1 MKKAIFKF
9 NGGIGAL
16 LCSNCSVV
24 MKVGHQFTKLER
36 LAMMGKKKLEPQYC
50 EKCLSEKE
58 VKDYDK

>member
-1 MKKAIFKF
+1 
-9 NGGIGAL
+9 
-16 LCSNCSVV
+16 

-50 EKCLSEKE
+50 EKCLSEKK